1 MYRMKYREA
10 WERLPERFRKENN
23 LKLYYV
29 LYDGFDEVFAALDEI
44 RMSRD
49 LDKAYGKTLD
59 KIGANVGQFRLDEDD
74 DLYRQLIKVRII
86 ANLSLGN
93 IPTINKVL
101 SVLTKDVYLGLRE
114 AWDKSEYHNE
124 PAKIVVNLSRSTENY
139 PIELIE
145 RIKSA
150 GVRVLTEVLKYYDN
164 DLYVAGLRRR
174 HMHMVYKQ
182 YEPTEINSK
191 LDAYVA
197 GYLISTVIESWPIQA
212 HGNLVSKDEDG
223 YLASDIGYIRGEFIE

>member
-1 MYRMKYREA
+1 MKYREA

-29 LYDGFDEVFAALDEI
+29 LYGGFDEVFAALDEI

-49 LDKAYGKTLD
+49 LDKAYGETLD

-114 AWDKSEYHNE
+114 AWDKTEYQNE
-124 PAKIVVNLSRSTENY
+124 PAKIVVNLSRSIENY

-150 GVRVLTEVLKYYDN
+150 GVRVLTEVLKYYDS
-164 DLYVAGLRRR
+164 DLYVGGLRRR
-174 HMHMVYKQ
+174 HMHMTYKP

-197 GYLISTVIESWPIQA
+197 GYLINTVIESWPIQA
-212 HGNLVSKDEDG
+212 HGNLVSKGEDG
-223 YLASDIGYIRGEFIE
+223 YLVSDIGYIRGEMIE

>member
-23 LKLYYV
+23 LKLYYI
-29 LYDGFDEVFAALDEI
+29 LYGGFDEVFAALDEI

-59 KIGANVGQFRLDEDD
+59 RIGANVGQFRLDEDD

-101 SVLTKDVYLGLRE
+101 SVLTKDIYLGLRE
-114 AWDKSEYHNE
+114 AWDKSEYQNE
-124 PAKIVVNLSRSTENY
+124 PAKIVVNLSRSIENY

-174 HMHMVYKQ
+174 HLHYVYKQ
-182 YEPTEINSK
+182 YEPTEINNK
-191 LDAYVA
+191 LDSYVA
-197 GYLISTVIESWPIQA
+197 GYLINTTIKSWSVNA
-212 HGNLVSKDEDG
+212 YGNLLSKGEDG
-223 YLASDIGYIRGEFIE
+223 YLASDIGMIRGEMIE

>member
-29 LYDGFDEVFAALDEI
+29 LYGGFDEVFAALDEI

-114 AWDKSEYHNE
+114 AWDKTEYQNE
-124 PAKIVVNLSRSTENY
+124 PAKIVVNLSRSIENY

-150 GVRVLTEVLKYYDN
+150 GVRVLTEVLKYYDS
-164 DLYVAGLRRR
+164 DLYVGGLRRR
-174 HMHMVYKQ
+174 HMHMTYKP
-182 YEPTEINSK
+182 YEPSEINSK

-197 GYLISTVIESWPIQA
+197 GYLINTVIESRPIQA
-212 HGNLVSKDEDG
+212 HGNLISKGEDG
-223 YLASDIGYIRGEFIE
+223 YLASNIGYIRGEMIE

>member
-29 LYDGFDEVFAALDEI
+29 LYGGFDEVFAALDEI

-49 LDKAYGKTLD
+49 LDKAYGETLD

-101 SVLTKDVYLGLRE
+101 SVLTKDIYLGLRE
-114 AWDKSEYHNE
+114 AWDKTEYQNE
-124 PAKIVVNLSRSTENY
+124 PAKIVVNLSRSIENY

-150 GVRVLTEVLKYYDN
+150 GVRVLTEVLKYYDS
-164 DLYVAGLRRR
+164 DLYVGGLRRR
-174 HMHMVYKQ
+174 HMHMTYKP
-182 YEPTEINSK
+182 YEPSEINSK

-197 GYLISTVIESWPIQA
+197 GYLINTVIESWPIQA
-212 HGNLVSKDEDG
+212 HGNLVSKGEDG
-223 YLASDIGYIRGEFIE
+223 YLVSDIGYIRGEMIE

>member
-29 LYDGFDEVFAALDEI
+29 LYGGFDEVFAALDEI

-101 SVLTKDVYLGLRE
+101 SVLTKDIYLGLRE
-114 AWDKSEYHNE
+114 AWDKSEYQNE
-124 PAKIVVNLSRSTENY
+124 PAKIVVNLSRLTENY

-212 HGNLVSKDEDG
+212 HGNLISKGEGG
-223 YLASDIGYIRGEFIE
+223 YLASNIGMIRGEMIE